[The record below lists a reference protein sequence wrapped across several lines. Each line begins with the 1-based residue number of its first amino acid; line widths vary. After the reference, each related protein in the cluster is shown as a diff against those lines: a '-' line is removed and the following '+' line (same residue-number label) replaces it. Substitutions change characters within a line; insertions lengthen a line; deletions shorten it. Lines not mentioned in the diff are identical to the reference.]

1 MNYPSL
7 LYINDPVNPATDY
20 TVFEDVKLT
29 NLLGTDVIDAIKFP
43 LGEENILARQEFFKE
58 LEDSKFRSALSD
70 VYDKIETVAAYDE
83 RRSSAST
90 EVERKCAFVGLMRAY
105 ADFCRAAA
113 SLDGKGRLSSRFS
126 GFFAEE
132 LDKPYFKRFTADTDT
147 VYPRISEMSRHTFHI
162 TGENMRVAPN
172 PPQSFV
178 ERIAKCAADLGLSE
192 LTTED
197 ISSRALAAPII
208 ETAASLYPDTV
219 NAVERYC
226 EDNKVF
232 YDESVLE
239 YRLALKFY
247 LRMAQTFDRV
257 RKAGIPL
264 TYAKIA
270 KERVVN
276 VHDAYDITLMTKDE
290 MKIIPNDISFNS
302 AEPFFYLTGANGGG
316 KTTYLRA
323 VAVTVLMFLA
333 GCPIACESGE
343 IYPPD
348 QVFTHFP
355 RDERFDKIGRFEDE
369 ERRVNDILDRITPN
383 CMVLLNE
390 TYSTTSE
397 ESAVELTGKLA
408 DRLYGAGVYGIYITH
423 QHGLGETK
431 IPYLNVVVDRDDA
444 NRRTYKV
451 AKRRNEQGSLA
462 LDVLRRY
469 GLTAEALAERF
480 RNGVNT
486 AKGGTEA

>member
-7 LYINDPVNPATDY
+7 LYITEPKNPPTDF

-29 NLLGTDVIDAIKFP
+29 NLLGTDVIEAIKYP
-43 LGEENILARQEFFKE
+43 LDEENILARQEFFAE
-58 LEDSKFRSALSD
+58 LENDSFRKSLSVIHD
-70 VYDKIETVAAYDE
+70 RMETVAAYHE
-83 RRSSAST
+83 RAKT
-90 EVERKCAFVGLMRAY
+90 AATDIERKCAFVGLLRAY
-105 ADFCRAAA
+105 AEFAAAAA
-113 SLDGKGRLSSRFS
+113 SLDGKGRLSQRFS

-132 LDKPYFKRFTADTDT
+132 LDKPYFKRVTADTEAT
-147 VYPRISEMSRHTFHI
+147 YPRIAEMSRHLLHI
-162 TGENMRVAPN
+162 TGENMRIAPN
-172 PPQSFV
+172 PMQSFV
-178 ERIAKCAADLGLSE
+178 ERIAKCAGDLGLSE
-192 LTTED
+192 LTAEG
-197 ISSRALAAPII
+197 ISSRPLAAPII

-219 NAVERYC
+219 NAMNTFC
-226 EDNKVF
+226 ENNKSF

-257 RKAGIPL
+257 KKAGIPL

-270 KERVVN
+270 KERIVN

-290 MKIIPNDISFNS
+290 MKIIPNDISFN
-302 AEPFFYLTGANGGG
+302 AEEPFFYLTGANGGG

-333 GCPIACESGE
+333 GCPIACESAE

-348 QVFTHFP
+348 QLFTHFP

-462 LDVLRRY
+462 LDVLKRY
-469 GLTAEALAERF
+469 GLTSEALAERF
-480 RNGVNT
+480 PINDRT
-486 AKGGTEA
+486 SKGADRA

>member
-7 LYINDPVNPATDY
+7 LYIKEPQNPPTDY

-29 NLLGTDVIDAIKFP
+29 NLLGTDVIDAIKYP
-43 LGEENILARQEFFKE
+43 LDEENILARQEFFSE
-58 LEDSKFRSALSD
+58 LESNSFRSALG
-70 VYDKIETVAAYDE
+70 VIYERMETVAAYHE
-83 RRSSAST
+83 RANSAST
-90 EVERKCAFVGLMRAY
+90 EVERKCAFVGLLKAY
-105 ADFCRAAA
+105 AEFCTAAA
-113 SLDGKGRLSSRFS
+113 SLDAKGRLASRFAN
-126 GFFAEE
+126 FFSEE
-132 LDKPYFKRFTADTDT
+132 LEKPYFKRVAADTAT
-147 VYPRISEMSRHTFHI
+147 VYPRIAEMSRHLMHI
-162 TGENMRVAPN
+162 TGENMRIAPN
-172 PPQSFV
+172 PTQSFV
-178 ERIAKCAADLGLSE
+178 ERIAKCASDLGLSE
-192 LTTED
+192 LAGEN
-197 ISSRALAAPII
+197 ISSRPLASPII
-208 ETAASLYPDTV
+208 ETAVSLYPDTV
-219 NAVERYC
+219 NAIEAFC
-226 EDNKVF
+226 EANKSF
-232 YDESVLE
+232 YDESVLN

-247 LRMAQTFDRV
+247 LRMAEIFDRV
-257 RKAGIPL
+257 KKAGMPL

-270 KERVVN
+270 KERIVN

-290 MKIIPNDISFNS
+290 MKIIPNDISFNK

-333 GCPIACESGE
+333 GCPIACESAE

-348 QVFTHFP
+348 SLFTHFP

-369 ERRVNDILDRITPN
+369 ERRVNDILDRITAN
-383 CMVLLNE
+383 SMVLLNE

-408 DRLYGAGVYGIYITH
+408 DRLYGADVYGIYITH
-423 QHGLGETK
+423 QHGLGETN

-469 GLTAEALAERF
+469 GLTSEALAERF
-480 RNGVNT
+480 PTAGNT
-486 AKGGTEA
+486 TKGADRA